1 MIAFVAAAVTAVV
14 AVDWAL
20 LRVRASAVP
29 EAQVGNRPIQ
39 VATDGYSSSQTCKA
53 CHPSQYAAWYGS
65 YHRTMTQVA
74 TPETVVADFDNVRVT
89 DVNAR
94 PMLLERRGRELW
106 ADFDEP
112 DWDGNGAAPP
122 RIQRRVVMTTG
133 SHHQQIY
140 WYATGH
146 GRLLGQLPAIRL
158 IGEERWIPRKAA
170 VMHPPGIELI
180 SESGSWNAICVQCHT
195 TLGKPEFST
204 PFGTDALFSQSIDTR
219 AVEFG
224 ISCEMCH
231 GPANDHA
238 RLNTSP
244 FRRYALHLKGGA
256 DSTVVQPVRLDPR
269 RSSEVCGQC
278 HGLWEFYDSKG
289 EREANSR
296 GLPYRPG
303 DELTKTRF
311 VVQPSTNMSS
321 PTMAALL
328 KDDPRFVSDIFWSD
342 GMVRATG
349 REYNGLI
356 DSPCYKNAP
365 DDEHRM
371 SCASCHAMHQT
382 ADDRRPVVEWADD
395 QLAPQAI
402 ANGACLQCHDKFG
415 GDKLAAH
422 TKHRADSSGSSCYN
436 CHMPY
441 TTYGLLKTIRSHQVS
456 SPSARATLE
465 TGRPAACNLC
475 HLDKTLDWT
484 AARLSDWYGQPRP
497 ADGAMGDDNRSV
509 AASIVSLLTGDAGQR
524 AIAAQAMGWAPAQQV
539 SGTNWMPPYLALLL
553 DDPYDA
559 VRFIAYRSLRS
570 LPEYGDFRFDFVAP
584 PPQRAALRRR
594 ALEIWRD
601 TRSRQGRRADPAL
614 LFAPD
619 GTFIEATLNRLTSQ
633 RNDRPVLWR
642 E

>member
-1 MIAFVAAAVTAVV
+1 
-14 AVDWAL
+14 
-20 LRVRASAVP
+20 
-29 EAQVGNRPIQ
+29 
-39 VATDGYSSSQTCKA
+39 
-53 CHPSQYAAWYGS
+53 
-65 YHRTMTQVA
+65 
-74 TPETVVADFDNVRVT
+74 
-89 DVNAR
+89 
-94 PMLLERRGRELW
+94 
-106 ADFDEP
+106 
-112 DWDGNGAAPP
+112 
-122 RIQRRVVMTTG
+122 
-133 SHHQQIY
+133 
-140 WYATGH
+140 
-146 GRLLGQLPAIRL
+146 
-158 IGEERWIPRKAA
+158 
-170 VMHPPGIELI
+170 
-180 SESGSWNAICVQCHT
+180 
-195 TLGKPEFST
+195 
-204 PFGTDALFSQSIDTR
+204 
-219 AVEFG
+219 
-224 ISCEMCH
+224 
-231 GPANDHA
+231 
-238 RLNTSP
+238 
-244 FRRYALHLKGGA
+244 
-256 DSTVVQPVRLDPR
+256 
-269 RSSEVCGQC
+269 
-278 HGLWEFYDSKG
+278 
-289 EREANSR
+289 
-296 GLPYRPG
+296 
-303 DELTKTRF
+303 
-311 VVQPSTNMSS
+311 
-321 PTMAALL
+321 MAALL

-539 SGTNWMPPYLALLL
+539 SGNEL
-553 DDPYDA
+553 DAA
-559 VRFIAYRSLRS
+559 V
-570 LPEYGDFRFDFVAP
+570 P
-584 PPQRAALRRR
+584 RAAARRSVRRGALHRLPLAPLAARVRRLQIRFCRAAAAACGSAPACAGDLARYTFAAGTPRRPGIALRARR
-594 ALEIWRD
+594 YVH
-601 TRSRQGRRADPAL
+601 RSDAETASRVSVTIARCYGGSRAGRGRHRAGRQAGRAGKGRR
-614 LFAPD
+614 
-619 GTFIEATLNRLTSQ
+619 
-633 RNDRPVLWR
+633 
-642 E
+642 